1 MQANLQ
7 LAWQRK
13 RRGNASSWIDLEL
26 FSHAGQ
32 VQCTS
37 CREPCVLRTA
47 NTEANRGRKFY
58 KCQNLACGFFAYVN
72 PFSNSVIL
80 SHDIDLQG
88 AFASDLSTWNYL
100 SMQSIT
106 SYAAISVMF
115 FINLMCTYSYSEL
128 GNKQIYLS
136 FPPGVIFCSN
146 LYQVK

>member
-1 MQANLQ
+1 MELSRFGSHSQTATPARNQSQTASGVRQGSSRQDLHTSFHPAVQ
-7 LAWQRK
+7 FTNGQTPVVNPQGFRSTHTQSS
-13 RRGNASSWIDLEL
+13 GNAS
-26 FSHAGQ
+26 GQ

-88 AFASDLSTWNYL
+88 AFASDLST
-100 SMQSIT
+100 
-106 SYAAISVMF
+106 
-115 FINLMCTYSYSEL
+115 
-128 GNKQIYLS
+128 
-136 FPPGVIFCSN
+136 
-146 LYQVK
+146 